1 MLVLPACG
9 MSGGDRAAVAEV
21 RVPVSIGSVLQD
33 TITSEVRVVGRLTP
47 VAGGAAQLTSP
58 ADAVVKRV
66 FVQVG
71 DRVNAG
77 TILVQ
82 LDSPELLTRAEEL
95 SAAAEVA
102 RQDEQRQSDLY
113 AQGITS
119 RKQLEERQAS
129 ARAAESAARAAKALL
144 KRASVASPIRG
155 AVQHVAVQTGERV
168 ESGGM
173 LVEIVDGS
181 RLDLVAQVPAAPLAL
196 LRVGQL
202 AHVLPEGAAAPAE
215 GRVIAIAPAV
225 DSLTNAASVILRVP
239 NADLALRA
247 GTGAVA
253 TIVTGIRRD
262 ALIVPDSALVLV
274 GDAMT
279 IFVIDADS
287 VAHARSVRVG
297 LRQGNRV
304 EVTGDLKAGDQIVT
318 ANAFGLSD
326 GMRVAAVAKAVE

>member
-1 MLVLPACG
+1 
-9 MSGGDRAAVAEV
+9 
-21 RVPVSIGSVLQD
+21 
-33 TITSEVRVVGRLTP
+33 
-47 VAGGAAQLTSP
+47 
-58 ADAVVKRV
+58 
-66 FVQVG
+66 
-71 DRVNAG
+71 
-77 TILVQ
+77 
-82 LDSPELLTRAEEL
+82 
-95 SAAAEVA
+95 
-102 RQDEQRQSDLY
+102 
-113 AQGITS
+113 
-119 RKQLEERQAS
+119 
-129 ARAAESAARAAKALL
+129 
-144 KRASVASPIRG
+144 
-155 AVQHVAVQTGERV
+155 VQTGERV

-196 LRVGQL
+196 LRVGQV

-225 DSLTNAASVILRVP
+225 DSLTNAATVILRVP
-239 NADLALRA
+239 NAGLALRA

-253 TIVTGIRRD
+253 TIVTGVQRD

-304 EVTGDLKAGDQIVT
+304 EVTGDLKAGQLIVT

-326 GMRVAAVAKAVE
+326 GMRVTAVAKAGE

>member
-1 MLVLPACG
+1 MLALSACR
-9 MSGGDRAAVAEV
+9 MSGGDRAVAEV

-33 TITSEVRVVGRLTP
+33 TITSEVRVVGRLAP
-47 VAGGAAQLTSP
+47 VPGGAAQLTSP
-58 ADAVVKRV
+58 ADAVVQRV

-82 LDSPELLTRAEEL
+82 LDSPELQTRAEEL

-113 AQGITS
+113 SQGITS
-119 RKQLEERQAS
+119 RKQLQERQAS

-155 AVQHVAVQTGERV
+155 AVQRVAVQTGERV

-173 LVEIVDGS
+173 LVEVVDGS

-196 LRVGQL
+196 LRVGQV

-225 DSLTNAASVILRVP
+225 DSLTNAATVILRVP
-239 NADLALRA
+239 NAGLALRA

-253 TIVTGIRRD
+253 TIVTGVQRD

-304 EVTGDLKAGDQIVT
+304 EVTGDLKAGELIVT

-326 GMRVAAVAKAVE
+326 GMRVTAVAKAGE